1 MSYAPY
7 EPLGVP
13 KPFGRDL
20 WIVDGA
26 PVGYR
31 LAGVT
36 IPCPTRMTLARQPDG
51 LWVHSPIEPTPGV
64 LEAAAD
70 LGPVAT
76 IVVPNALHTA
86 HAAAWSHAHPNAVV
100 QTATSRAASL
110 AGVNARPV
118 VEGTTDAFQSL
129 IVPGFN
135 EAVFLHR
142 TSRTLIVTDLLQ
154 TFEGSR
160 VAGRLARTLLRLGG
174 AIGPGAGPSVEVR
187 LALLRHPMA
196 ARRAVRRLIEWAPE
210 RIVLAHGPCIER
222 DAVAALRRALPH

>member
-26 PVGYR
+26 PVDYR
-31 LAGVT
+31 LARVV
-36 IPCPTRMTLARQPDG
+36 IPCPTRMTLARQSDG

-64 LEAAAD
+64 LEAVAT
-70 LGPVAT
+70 LGPVAS

-86 HAAAWSHAHPNAVV
+86 HAAAWARLHPRAVV
-100 QTATSRAASL
+100 RAATPKAASL
-110 AGVNARPV
+110 AGVGARPV
-118 VEGTTDAFQSL
+118 VEETTDTFHSL
-129 IVPGFN
+129 IVPGFE

-142 TSRTLIVTDLLQ
+142 PSRTLVVTDLLQ
-154 TFEGSR
+154 TFEARR
-160 VAGRLARTLLRLGG
+160 VRGRLARTLLQLGG
-174 AIGPGAGPSVEVR
+174 ATGPGAGPSVEVR
-187 LALLRHPMA
+187 LALLRHPIA
-196 ARRAVRRLIEWAPE
+196 VRRAVRRMIEWAPE

-222 DAVAALRRALPH
+222 DAMVALQLALPH